1 MKKLFCLSMCLLV
14 VGWSTT
20 SLRNGQHRFPRGQKG
35 GGPYQDRC
43 SVVLSLASVTGA
55 RSQVPSGS
63 QVGIFPAPG
72 GPQLASSGFQPSAS
86 HWPGRTGREPRVSF
100 SVIRLSFSLTLRLP
114 RVIVTFQRSIVLSLY
129 TFGAFSLELE
139 KRKLNSV
146 AQVHWSSKSLS
157 FCRC

>member
-1 MKKLFCLSMCLLV
+1 MLVGSWVEHHLPPEWTALF
-14 VGWSTT
+14 
-20 SLRNGQHRFPRGQKG
+20 PKG
-35 GGPYQDRC
+35 PERRWPISG
-43 SVVLSLASVTGA
+43 
-55 RSQVPSGS
+55 QVPCGS
-63 QVGIFPAPG
+63 VPCFCHRCPQMGVFPAPG

-100 SVIRLSFSLTLRLP
+100 SVIQLSSSLTLRLP
-114 RVIVTFQRSIVLSLY
+114 RVIVTFQKSIVLSLY
-129 TFGAFSLELE
+129 MFRVFSLELE